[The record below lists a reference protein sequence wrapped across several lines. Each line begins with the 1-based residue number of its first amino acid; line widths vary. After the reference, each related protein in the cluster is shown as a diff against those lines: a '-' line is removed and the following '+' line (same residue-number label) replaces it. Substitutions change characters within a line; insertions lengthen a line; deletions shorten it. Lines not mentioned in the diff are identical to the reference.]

1 MVKIRSLAGGV
12 LLAALGAAPAGA
24 ALTTYY
30 HAGSWHVFSGTD
42 ATNRLVCGLGTEN
55 AQDGRSLTITAA
67 IGAPGLT
74 FRATKPSWTIPAGT
88 PVPVILVIGR
98 EPAWSFQATGKANEA
113 TWSLDPTQAAAFDPA
128 FRGAAAMALSFPA
141 GSEPPWTISLA
152 GSNAADHTF
161 VRCINDLTRR
171 TQAAPGTAPGTA
183 PSAPAAGPTQPYGA
197 PATQP
202 FAPQAASGAAA
213 PADETPGA
221 AAPAAAP
228 AATKPGG

>member
-55 AQDGRSLTITAA
+55 AQDGRSLTITAV

-74 FRATKPSWTIPAGT
+74 FRAKKPTWTIPAGT
-88 PVPVILVIGR
+88 SVPVILHIGR
-98 EPAWSFQATGKANEA
+98 RTAWSFQATGEA
-113 TWSLDPTQAAAFDPA
+113 TEVAWGLDPAQAAAFDPR
-128 FRGAAAMALSFPA
+128 FRDATAMALSFPA

-161 VRCINDLTRR
+161 VRCIDDLTRR
-171 TQAAPGTAPGTA
+171 TTAPQATA
-183 PSAPAAGPTQPYGA
+183 PAGPTQPYGA

-202 FAPQAASGAAA
+202 FAPPAA
-213 PADETPGA
+213 PGAVAAPNDVPNA
-221 AAPAAAP
+221 AAPAAPP